1 MHGQVS
7 CLVGC
12 LACRGSVW
20 TPCMPLLYQSCK
32 VKHYL
37 LKTMY
42 FFVQT
47 RSHRE
52 YRCSRLG
59 LQCYCSGLK
68 PPPPRLLPAS
78 PTEEHLFRKTE
89 PERALDPHAWVSMG
103 LFSRLAFDNYCSV
116 PTGWVSP
123 GRTWTGS
130 HRAGCQTGGAAA
142 GGRAGSVTVS
152 ADGAFGVCNWP
163 IE

>member
-52 YRCSRLG
+52 YQCSRLG

-68 PPPPRLLPAS
+68 PLPPRLLPES
-78 PTEEHLFRKTE
+78 PTEERLFRKTE
-89 PERALDPHAWVSMG
+89 PERALDPHAWVSVG

-116 PTGWVSP
+116 PDGAGVPRTDMDRLPRDWVSDRR
-123 GRTWTGS
+123 G
-130 HRAGCQTGGAAA
+130 A
-142 GGRAGSVTVS
+142 GGREGWV
-152 ADGAFGVCNWP
+152 GHRERGRGVWGL
-163 IE
+163 

>member
-20 TPCMPLLYQSCK
+20 TPCVPLLYQSCK

-52 YRCSRLG
+52 CQCSRLG
-59 LQCYCSGLK
+59 LQCCCSGLK
-68 PPPPRLLPAS
+68 PPPPRLLPES
-78 PTEEHLFRKTE
+78 PTRNAVVRKAD
-89 PERALDPHAWVSMG
+89 PERALDPHAWF
-103 LFSRLAFDNYCSV
+103 LCDF
-116 PTGWVSP
+116 SP
-123 GRTWTGS
+123 GLHLITTVPFLTGCPQDG
-130 HRAGCQTGGAAA
+130 HGQAPRGLGVRQEGRRRAGGL
-142 GGRAGSVTVS
+142 GRS
-152 ADGAFGVCNWP
+152 P
-163 IE
+163 

>member
-52 YRCSRLG
+52 YQCSRPARAGQPVGPLRPAVLLLRVETSTPTSPARVSRGGTPLSERLNRSVRSTRTRGFLCDFSPG
-59 LQCYCSGLK
+59 L
-68 PPPPRLLPAS
+68 
-78 PTEEHLFRKTE
+78 HLITT
-89 PERALDPHAWVSMG
+89 
-103 LFSRLAFDNYCSV
+103 V
-116 PTGWVSP
+116 PFLTGWVSP

-130 HRAGCQTGGAAA
+130 QRTGCQAGGAPA
-142 GGRAGSVTVS
+142 GGRAESV
-152 ADGAFGVCNWP
+152 P
-163 IE
+163 